1 MNSWS
6 PAKGKHCWRPQEC
19 KHSGVVADCR
29 SLFPSS
35 FLHAQQRLCDAGE
48 LSGVVP
54 SDAPMYHS
62 LVGSVSIGP
71 HSSSSS
77 RTSAAR
83 AGTSSMAGGIAPSCT
98 KESTTTWACSTKMR
112 RRPVPSTKQRG
123 AAAAEGQGARR
134 PGGIKLASSK
144 LPNNCGD
151 SVRGRRGDAAAEEAE
166 VRKQRRE

>member
-62 LVGSVSIGP
+62 LVRSVSIGP

-123 AAAAEGQGARR
+123 GCGRRARR
-134 PGGIKLASSK
+134 TAAGRVQTGISSK

-151 SVRGRRGDAAAEEAE
+151 SVRGRLGDAAAEEAE
-166 VRKQRRE
+166 VRKQRCE